1 MSNQVFRKSGQYL
14 LPPRKTE
21 ASKKS
26 GGYELYPA
34 FPIEGKQIFEGLSS
48 LAEFCI
54 SQKTVVIDGYAGIF
68 WDRIKKELSDIFTRQ
83 KISFTI
89 HETRNYFLPEEKIND
104 LVKPYLGEEGS
115 VWGTRC
121 HHDLIDFFDKG
132 KLRLCRPDSKADINI
147 ILGVGASLANWNAP
161 IIYFDLP
168 KNELQYRMRAGKAH
182 NLGSSTLQAPSQ
194 MYKRFYFVDW
204 PALNKHK
211 RSLSDR
217 ISVIADGQ
225 RPDSVTW
232 MFAEEMRKA
241 LQVMSENV
249 FRVRPWFEPGAWGGQ
264 WMKKNLPGL
273 NPDEV
278 NYAWSFELITP
289 ENGIILESSGVL
301 LEISFDFL
309 MFLHAKE
316 VLGEKG
322 YDRFKEEFPI
332 RFDFLDTIRGG
343 NLSIQCHP
351 SPSYI
356 KEIFGEHFTQ
366 DETYYILEAEPDAG
380 VYLGFQENINPQEF
394 RSELEQSHRDHT
406 PVEIKD
412 YVQYYP
418 AKKHDLFLIPNQTI
432 HSAGAGSLVLE
443 ISATPYIFTFK
454 MYDWIRL
461 DLNGQPRPINIEH
474 AFNNLNFERKGD
486 TVARELISQPVL
498 LEQGEDWKLFHLPT
512 HHEHFYDIHR
522 YEFEKA
528 IQISTEDSFHVL
540 MLVEGTAVRLT
551 TKNGFSETF
560 HYAETF
566 VIPAAAGSYT
576 LINEGTSTA
585 KVVKSFL
592 KNRI

>member
-1 MSNQVFRKSGQYL
+1 MSDQVFRKSGQYL
-14 LPPRKTE
+14 LPSRKTE

-26 GGYELYPA
+26 GGYELYPT
-34 FPIEGKQIFEGLSS
+34 FRIEENQIFEGLSA
-48 LAEFCI
+48 LAEFCV

-68 WDRIKKELSDIFTRQ
+68 WERIKKELSDIFTRQ

-89 HETRNYFLPEEKIND
+89 RETRNCFLPEENIND
-104 LVKPYLGEEGS
+104 LIKPYLGEAGS

-121 HHDLIDFFDKG
+121 NHDLIDFFDNE
-132 KLRLCRPDSKADINI
+132 KLLQCRPDSKADISVL
-147 ILGVGASLANWNAP
+147 LGVGASLANWNAP

-168 KNELQYRMRAGKAH
+168 KNELQYRMRAGQIH
-182 NLGSSTLQAPSQ
+182 NLGSSTLQTPSQ

-204 PALNKHK
+204 PVLNKHK
-211 RSLSDR
+211 RSLSNR
-217 ISVIADGQ
+217 MSVIADGQ

-232 MFAEEMRKA
+232 MFAEELKKT
-241 LQVMSENV
+241 LQVMSENF

-289 ENGIILESSGVL
+289 ENGIIIESSNVL

-309 MFLHAKE
+309 MFLHAKKI
-316 VLGEKG
+316 LGEKG

-332 RFDFLDTIRGG
+332 RFDFLDTVQGG

-351 SPSYI
+351 SPAYI
-356 KEIFGEHFTQ
+356 KENFGEDFTQ

-380 VYLGFQENINPQEF
+380 VYLGFQEDINPVKF
-394 RSELEQSHRDHT
+394 RSELERSHREHT

-412 YVQYYP
+412 FVQYYP
-418 AKKHDLFLIPNQTI
+418 AEKHDLFLIPNQTI

-486 TVARELISQPVL
+486 MVARELISQPVL
-498 LEQGEDWKLFHLPT
+498 LGQGEDWKLFHLPT

-522 YEFEKA
+522 YEFEDD
-528 IQISTEDSFHVL
+528 IQISTEGSCHVL

-551 TKNGFSETF
+551 TRNGFSETF

-566 VIPAAAGSYT
+566 VIPAATGSYT

-585 KVVKSFL
+585 KVVKSFI
-592 KNRI
+592 KK